1 MRHLK
6 EISRLEAFSDAVFAF
21 ALTLLVVS
29 LEVPSS
35 YAELMNILRGFVPFA
50 CTFALVT
57 WIWYEHNKFFRRYGM
72 EDPFTVFSNGILLFL
87 VLIFVYPLKFMATM
101 VFARFGIGAP
111 IASIQI
117 ANQDIPTLMAVY
129 SLGFVV
135 LFMSFA
141 LLYWHAWRRRDALG
155 LTEEE
160 RVMLKSALGH
170 HVISISIGLASVVLA
185 LTLPAR
191 WSWLAGP
198 WYALMGPLHG
208 WWGVRSQA
216 RVEQLR
222 AARAAGVRATLLLV
236 ALAAPAFAQPT
247 QAPAT
252 PRQRLDSAIE
262 RITRSV
268 NATWGIYAKSIE
280 TGEEIAIDADR
291 QMDTMSVI
299 KIPLMVEAFQQIKD
313 GKFTLADKYTLTKE
327 DILPGTGIM
336 RSLDS
341 GAVLT
346 VKDLITLMIIV
357 SDNTATDVLY
367 RKVGGVEAVNRRM
380 DALGLPKTRAPAPSR
395 AWFDALRAS
404 PSAAEFHRAAKT
416 PYGLSTP
423 REIGLL
429 LERMER
435 GTLVDKAASDEML
448 QILRGQVYRSRIPRL
463 VSGFRIPHKTGDFL
477 PYIANDVGVLE
488 SQGATVV
495 LSVFTANHFGSG
507 DTIEEAI
514 GRLSAEIASYFSY
527 GRR

>member
-35 YAELMNILRGFVPFA
+35 YTELVNIMRGFVPFA

-72 EDPFTVFSNGILLFL
+72 EDPFTVFINGILLFL

-101 VFARFGIGAP
+101 VFGRFGIGAP
-111 IASIQI
+111 LVIEIS
-117 ANQDIPTLMAVY
+117 NQDIPGLMVVY

-135 LFMSFA
+135 LFASFA
-141 LLYWHAWRRRDALG
+141 LLYWHAWRQRDVLG
-155 LTEEE
+155 LNDVE
-160 RVMLKSALGH
+160 RMMLKSSIGH
-170 HVISISIGLASVVLA
+170 HLISITVGLASVAIA
-185 LTLPAR
+185 LLFPVR

-198 WYALMGPLHG
+198 LYFLMGPLHG
-208 WWGVRSQA
+208 FWGYRSGL
-216 RVEQLR
+216 RLERLR
-222 AARAAGVRATLLLV
+222 AAQATGAGIAVLLLV
-236 ALAAPAFAQPT
+236 LTAPVAAQPA
-247 QAPAT
+247 QPPST
-252 PRQRLDSAIE
+252 PRQRLDAAIE
-262 RITRSV
+262 RIVRSV

-299 KIPLMVEAFQQIKD
+299 KIPLMVEVFQQIKD
-313 GKFTLADKYTLTKE
+313 GRFTLADKYTLTKE

-336 RSLDS
+336 RSLDP

-367 RKVGGVEAVNRRM
+367 RMVGGVEAVNRRM

-423 REIGLL
+423 RETGLL

-435 GTLVDKAASDEML
+435 GTLVDKATSDLML

-488 SQGATVV
+488 SQGTTVV